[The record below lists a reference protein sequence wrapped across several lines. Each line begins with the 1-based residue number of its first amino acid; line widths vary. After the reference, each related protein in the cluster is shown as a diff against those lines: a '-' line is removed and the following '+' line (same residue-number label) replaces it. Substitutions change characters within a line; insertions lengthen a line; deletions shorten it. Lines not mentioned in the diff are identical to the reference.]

1 MGVKQHFH
9 APFRVAACAYVRA
22 RAQNC
27 LFWASCE
34 EKITQMTEYVGKI
47 YINETAK
54 ITFEQGRTLPL
65 EGHLSVQTTQTG
77 N

>member
-1 MGVKQHFH
+1 MQKTQKEGSYGQKNSVF
-9 APFRVAACAYVRA
+9 PVAACAYVRA

-65 EGHLSVQTTQTG
+65 
-77 N
+77 